1 MKRRFLLSEAEA
13 MVCYVRRIL
22 EDVVAATAR
31 ERECVAAM
39 ETHQARR
46 FESDFALRRLYLDA
60 VDGLAAARRD
70 RDAAAEE
77 FKPLGVVL
85 VDDEEG
91 AVAFPFHWSRNARSR
106 KRRKAHFLHFLRDDP
121 ERGIQHWRFADEYEI
136 RRVPAH
142 WLGQMKS
149 PILAEVGR

>member
-13 MVCYVRRIL
+13 MVGYVRRIL
-22 EDVVAATAR
+22 ADVVSATAK
-31 ERECVAAM
+31 ERECLAAM
-39 ETHQARR
+39 AAHDGRR
-46 FESDFALRRLYLDA
+46 FESDYALRRLYLDA
-60 VDGLAAARRD
+60 VEGLAVARRD
-70 RDAAAEE
+70 RDAAEAE
-77 FKPLGVVL
+77 FKPLGVLL
-85 VDDEEG
+85 VDDEDG

-106 KRRKAHFLHFLRDDP
+106 KRRRAHFLHFLRDDP